1 MKYAVLALSFVLL
14 GTHNVGAQDALT
26 NDQVEAPPSFFREVW
41 DFVIETPLPD
51 FLRSSESQNDQK
63 DQKTESSTLSPYSEA
78 NYLEYRDSEE
88 RPVEECFRAGTMG
101 LLVGEQVISK
111 ATDGNGDLIRGEIRN
126 YLNAYQ
132 ELYTL
137 GTSYNYRTATYSLKC
152 TKKSPVAVYAE
163 EAQGKVESP

>member
-63 DQKTESSTLSPYSEA
+63 DQKAESSTLSPYSEA

-88 RPVEECFRAGTMG
+88 RPVEECFRAGIMG
-101 LLVGEQVISK
+101 LFLGEEVIAK
-111 ATDGNGDLIRGEIRN
+111 AKMNGKGELLSAEVRR

-132 ELYTL
+132 EVYTL
-137 GTSYNYRTATYSLKC
+137 GKAYNYNTETYSLKC
-152 TKKSPVAVYAE
+152 TKQSPVYADQ
-163 EAQGKVESP
+163 AQEKVESP

>member
-1 MKYAVLALSFVLL
+1 MNYAVLALSFVLL

-63 DQKTESSTLSPYSEA
+63 DQKTESSSLSPYSEA

-111 ATDGNGDLIRGEIRN
+111 TTDGNGDLISAEVRH

-132 ELYTL
+132 EVYTL
-137 GTSYNYRTATYSLKC
+137 GKAYNYYTETYSLRC
-152 TKKSPVAVYAE
+152 TKQSPVYAE
-163 EAQGKVESP
+163 QAQEKVESP